1 MAPGVVTS
9 IGPLARTR
17 TKNEESLYWGP
28 CAHAREFTVRL
39 FGFFARTRE
48 GVTQKNGTRA
58 HSIRSRARD
67 LSKNLVFHLS
77 IDEDES
83 GQFVSPHG
91 ARPQKPETA
100 ARHSW
105 LAARRKDDDGDDRVV
120 TMRFYRC
127 FIHAKTRLPRI
138 QFFTGV
144 FRMSLVTKQPW
155 LLRINREGKGER
167 RLPLKSFYDKN
178 IFSCYIIELRICF
191 GQLLMSLNETAKIV
205 INFY

>member
-1 MAPGVVTS
+1 MKRVYIEVPA
-9 IGPLARTR
+9 
-17 TKNEESLYWGP
+17 
-28 CAHAREFTVRL
+28 
-39 FGFFARTRE
+39 
-48 GVTQKNGTRA
+48 
-58 HSIRSRARD
+58 RARARARIYGAIIW
-67 LSKNLVFHLS
+67 VFCSNARRRNAEKWHTSPFYTIARPRSLGESRFSSS

-105 LAARRKDDDGDDRVV
+105 LAARRKDDDGDDRIV
-120 TMRFYRC
+120 TMRFCRC

-178 IFSCYIIELRICF
+178 IFSCCIIELRICF
-191 GQLLMSLNETAKIV
+191 GQLLMSLNETAKMV
-205 INFY
+205 INFH